1 MTQNTFGKLPA
12 NGGNPRQVAQ
22 VVNLVVDGKQNN
34 LGSVTLTASSTT
46 STVTDY
52 KVGADSCI
60 LLMPTTANA
69 AAETV
74 HVSARSKNSF
84 TLTHASA
91 STTDRTFVYAVI
103 G

>member
-1 MTQNTFGKLPA
+1 MTQNTFGKLPT

-46 STVTDY
+46 TAVTDY

-69 AAETV
+69 AAEAV

-91 STTDRTFVYAVI
+91 GTTDRTFAYAVI